1 MPTAEGKRGQD
12 TKHGFLS
19 PLDSPDLPLSRRI
32 EDARLNGVRE
42 LGSVRRAD
50 FWTLYCPEFPLRKA
64 PRITVRG
71 HSVQNDSVPL
81 RKAPLQSRIVPWS
94 TRRPCGPLAFRRATE
109 GSRVQRK
116 GWGVKRGRETLVSL
130 PLLPPPPGGGNPHAM
145 PWRTSPAREGHSRL
159 QRRAAVS
166 AEGLP
171 SSDGK
176 AKGTPALGRAYP
188 ILLTARCTA
197 CSARFAA
204 CCAEC
209 RSDGFSIALAATML
223 ITAPATAPVATPD
236 TNGDTCIL
244 LPPFFAFFQRRSP
257 RRSLIMSRRARF
269 LPPSALTK
277 STCKIRNILRNRLFT
292 KTLTYSI
299 MIENTVAPF
308 TVRFGKI
315 RL

>member
-81 RKAPLQSRIVPWS
+81 RKAPLQARIVPWI

-109 GSRVQRK
+109 GSRAQRRV
-116 GWGVKRGRETLVSL
+116 WGSQEGAREPYGALAPFCLRRQTA
-130 PLLPPPPGGGNPHAM
+130 AM
-145 PWRTSPAREGHSRL
+145 PGLPIGSHSRL

-171 SSDGK
+171 SASGEAEK
-176 AKGTPALGRAYP
+176 ASPA
-188 ILLTARCTA
+188 
-197 CSARFAA
+197 AA
-204 CCAEC
+204 VFRGPSTE
-209 RSDGFSIALAATML
+209 
-223 ITAPATAPVATPD
+223 
-236 TNGDTCIL
+236 
-244 LPPFFAFFQRRSP
+244 SP
-257 RRSLIMSRRARF
+257 
-269 LPPSALTK
+269 
-277 STCKIRNILRNRLFT
+277 
-292 KTLTYSI
+292 
-299 MIENTVAPF
+299 
-308 TVRFGKI
+308 
-315 RL
+315 